1 MCIIRTVFSI
11 GIICS
16 ANELWPPFVSLD
28 WYKLPL
34 NLAVIQVIWYKLFW
48 PVTQTLHTDY
58 HPNSRMLFTAPLRQ
72 SAINQRRT
80 LAETVHLHSLETYIV
95 GYRSWNKWKHYS

>member
-1 MCIIRTVFSI
+1 
-11 GIICS
+11 
-16 ANELWPPFVSLD
+16 
-28 WYKLPL
+28 
-34 NLAVIQVIWYKLFW
+34 
-48 PVTQTLHTDY
+48 
-58 HPNSRMLFTAPLRQ
+58 MLFTAPLRQ